1 MNEVKS
7 DRIARYLAMTS
18 PEVESATLDEMV
30 QRMTGMVDAN
40 DVVVMQG
47 LVEIC
52 RSWDVPYGKVLLW
65 LMADEVRYGRYQR
78 ALEMQAHAYVSET
91 IGIADTGEDTQRD
104 KLRIETRLKI
114 AEKHAPR
121 MYGKSDAGSSGITV
135 VVNRGGGNGKVVA
148 DGEGT
153 PSVDADPEDPVTIE
167 YSGQTL
173 TVQ

>member
-7 DRIARYLAMTS
+7 DRIARYLAMTA

-30 QRMTGMVDAN
+30 QRMTGMVDG
-40 DVVVMQG
+40 DGVVVMQG

-91 IGIADTGEDTQRD
+91 IDIADGGGDTQRD

-121 MYGKSDAGSSGITV
+121 MYGKADGGAGGITV
-135 VVNRGGGNGKVVA
+135 VVNRQVGNPSVA
-148 DGEGT
+148 D
-153 PSVDADPEDPVTIE
+153 AVTVE
-167 YSGQTL
+167 SGGQTL
-173 TVQ
+173 TIL